1 MARQRVVEERS
12 AQRARRDRDRES
24 EWNCAQLH
32 FWRREGE
39 AEVQARPAQAHV
51 HPTTAQWAQTT
62 VHKAQ
67 AAQQQQHHGRPR
79 DGRQLSIHA
88 MQTMCLCYHRPTNHV
103 VRFRSSGCGGTGV
116 SNSAIA
122 SNFSETLRH
131 CTALHCCWLLAAALL
146 SLLRSR
152 CWLYTGRPEA
162 DAGRSVAFF
171 CDSLPPLTPLLHFP
185 LFAPSQHTSACI
197 RQSSKRHRASCSAR
211 SACRR
216 RRRCQAGPGSCCS
229 RESANN

>member
-1 MARQRVVEERS
+1 MRQR
-12 AQRARRDRDRES
+12 
-24 EWNCAQLH
+24 C
-32 FWRREGE
+32 
-39 AEVQARPAQAHV
+39 RPGQPK
-51 HPTTAQWAQTT
+51 PTSIQQQHSGQWAQTT
-62 VHKAQ
+62 VHSAQ
-67 AAQQQQHHGRPR
+67 STGSTAAAASWEAQGRAAAIHPWPMPCKPCACVIIVQQITSFVSEVADAGAQV
-79 DGRQLSIHA
+79 A
-88 MQTMCLCYHRPTNHV
+88 
-103 VRFRSSGCGGTGV
+103 GV

-131 CTALHCCWLLAAALL
+131 CTALHCCWLLLCCPSFGHAVGCIQDH
-146 SLLRSR
+146 RR
-152 CWLYTGRPEA
+152 QRQVC
-162 DAGRSVAFF
+162 RSVAFF

>member
-1 MARQRVVEERS
+1 MRQR
-12 AQRARRDRDRES
+12 
-24 EWNCAQLH
+24 C
-32 FWRREGE
+32 
-39 AEVQARPAQAHV
+39 RPGQ
-51 HPTTAQWAQTT
+51 PTSTSIQQQHSGQWAQTT
-62 VHKAQ
+62 VHSAQ
-67 AAQQQQHHGRPR
+67 STGSTAAAASWEAQGRAAAIHPWPMPCKPCACVIIVQQITSFVSEVADAGAQV
-79 DGRQLSIHA
+79 A
-88 MQTMCLCYHRPTNHV
+88 
-103 VRFRSSGCGGTGV
+103 GV

-131 CTALHCCWLLAAALL
+131 CTALHCCWLLLCCPSFGHAVGCIQDH
-146 SLLRSR
+146 RR
-152 CWLYTGRPEA
+152 QRQVC
-162 DAGRSVAFF
+162 RSVAFF

>member
-1 MARQRVVEERS
+1 MRQR
-12 AQRARRDRDRES
+12 
-24 EWNCAQLH
+24 C
-32 FWRREGE
+32 
-39 AEVQARPAQAHV
+39 RPGQPK
-51 HPTTAQWAQTT
+51 PTSIQQQHSGQWAQTT
-62 VHKAQ
+62 VHSAQ
-67 AAQQQQHHGRPR
+67 STGSTAAAASWEAQGRAAAIHPWPMPCKPCACVIIVQQITSLVSEVADAGAQV
-79 DGRQLSIHA
+79 A
-88 MQTMCLCYHRPTNHV
+88 
-103 VRFRSSGCGGTGV
+103 GV

-131 CTALHCCWLLAAALL
+131 CTALHCCWLLLCCPSFGHAVGCIQDD
-146 SLLRSR
+146 RR
-152 CWLYTGRPEA
+152 QTQVC
-162 DAGRSVAFF
+162 RSVAFF

-229 RESANN
+229 RESANT

>member
-1 MARQRVVEERS
+1 M
-12 AQRARRDRDRES
+12 
-24 EWNCAQLH
+24 
-32 FWRREGE
+32 
-39 AEVQARPAQAHV
+39 QARPAQAHV

-131 CTALHCCWLLAAALL
+131 CTALHCCWLLLCCPSFGHAVGCIQDHRRQRQVGLL
-146 SLLRSR
+146 L
-152 CWLYTGRPEA
+152 
-162 DAGRSVAFF
+162 FF